1 MLARL
6 GTILA
11 MEESEESPRLG
22 VLGGT
27 FDPPHAGHLALAEE
41 AMVHFG
47 LHGVLF
53 VVAGDPWQKRDDV
66 DAGPDDRLA
75 MTEALVEGHQG
86 FEVSAI
92 EVEREGPSYTADTL
106 EALAEDRPDR
116 ELYLVLGADA
126 AAGLDTWE
134 RPERVRDLAT
144 VVVAPR
150 PEEVPGLEGV
160 VAALRSQGWRCE
172 ILPMDEHAVSSTE
185 VRARLRGGDPVEALV
200 PGPVVR
206 VIEERGLYTRSG

>member
-1 MLARL
+1 MGESR
-6 GTILA
+6 GQP
-11 MEESEESPRLG
+11 EERRRLG

-41 AMVHFG
+41 AMAHFG
-47 LHGVLF
+47 LGGVLF

-75 MTEALVEGHQG
+75 MTGALVDGHRG
-86 FEVSAI
+86 FEVSPM

-106 EALAEDRPDR
+106 EVLAEEDPDR
-116 ELYLVLGADA
+116 RLYLILGADA

-150 PEEVPGLEGV
+150 PEEVAGIEGV
-160 VAALRSQGWRCE
+160 AAELRSQGWQCE
-172 ILPMDEHAVSSTE
+172 ILPMEEHTASSTE
-185 VRARLRGGDPVEALV
+185 VRARLRAGDPVEALV
-200 PGPVVR
+200 PAPVVR